1 MQMFAD
7 RHAAYAA
14 EKWRQ
19 LQWKLICFM
28 STNQFADETSESDF
42 RW

>member
-1 MQMFAD
+1 MLMFTD

-19 LQWKLICFM
+19 LQYKLIRFM
-28 STNQFADETSESDF
+28 ATNQFADETSENDF
-42 RW
+42 R